1 MVQVQTIQDTIQMDY
16 AEPKTRKEKKGRDK
30 DIDVIYG
37 QKRVRQLE
45 ALMEKRAKEG
55 QKKVKPN

>member
-1 MVQVQTIQDTIQMDY
+1 MDY
-16 AEPKTRKEKKGRDK
+16 AEPKTRSEKKGRDK
-30 DIDVIYG
+30 SGDNVYN

>member
-1 MVQVQTIQDTIQMDY
+1 MDY

-30 DIDVIYG
+30 ESDNIYG
-37 QKRVRQLE
+37 KKRVRQLE
-45 ALMEKRAKEG
+45 ALLEKRAKDG

>member
-1 MVQVQTIQDTIQMDY
+1 MDY

-30 DIDVIYG
+30 DADVIYG